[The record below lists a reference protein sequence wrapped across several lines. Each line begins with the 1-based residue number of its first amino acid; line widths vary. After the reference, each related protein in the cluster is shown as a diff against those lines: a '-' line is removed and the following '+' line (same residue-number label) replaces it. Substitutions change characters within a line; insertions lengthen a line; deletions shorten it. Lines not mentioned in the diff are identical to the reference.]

1 MSVFGLSRPVFH
13 LTNLAIHTVTVV
25 LLYTTARHRLHL
37 PRPAALL
44 AGALFSVQPVHSEA
58 VAGLVGRADCLSSL
72 LMMLAWRAGERLVLH
87 SDMLGVGMDRN
98 RNSNGISRP

>member
-1 MSVFGLSRPVFH
+1 MFGLSRPVFH
-13 LTNLAIHTVTVV
+13 LTNIAIHTVTVL

-72 LMMLAWRAGERLVLH
+72 LMLLAWRAGERSVLH
-87 SDMLGVGMDRN
+87 G
-98 RNSNGISRP
+98 